1 MRLKKEASSFKT
13 LNNLKIKIKTSLV
26 PRPSRPLR
34 ARLDEDPFDTI
45 DSGYENS
52 MDDP

>member
-26 PRPSRPLR
+26 PRPPKSK
-34 ARLDEDPFDTI
+34 DPFDTI
-45 DSGYENS
+45 DSDYENS
-52 MDDP
+52 MDEP